1 MALLGLIPE
10 FKDDVR
16 LRMTP
21 EQAKTEATGRTLA
34 LIGSVVG
41 MVGGVMVLSV
51 NPAFRKEASGAWEQ
65 MPKEVKQN
73 KVGVIIIGSLGL
85 AGLLAYNLKR
95 GTKARYGD
103 G

>member
-1 MALLGLIPE
+1 MAFLGLIPDFE
-10 FKDDVR
+10 KDVR
-16 LRMTP
+16 LKMTP
-21 EQAKTEATGRTLA
+21 DQAKTEAAGRTLA
-34 LIGSVVG
+34 LIGSVIG

-73 KVGVIIIGSLGL
+73 KVGVIILGSAAV
-85 AGLLAYNLKR
+85 AGLLAYNLKK